1 MTLQQVGGVLLIFLI
16 CPTIGAL
23 PLLQWLV
30 YGLTRLDLRQIGT
43 GNVSVSAA
51 FYHGGRRAGFAAVF
65 SEAAKGF
72 AAVLLARLFFP
83 ASSVWELVA
92 VIALVL
98 GRFWASRGA
107 GVTNVVWAMLVH
119 DPIVM
124 VLGFALCGVGFTIVR
139 ERQAGKLLALAVL
152 PATLWLMHPDQ
163 MDRVG
168 AAIVLSSL
176 LYWIYQK
183 VPDDLD
189 LKAND
194 ANPQAERVFRFFQAD
209 RSIATLDDLL
219 NIDQV
224 GDKIALLSQLR
235 RWGYA
240 VPSGWVWRAGDDLG
254 LVAAAVQ
261 PDPGTV
267 VIVRSSPCG
276 EASVPPAAREPYGCI
291 AKIHD
296 PEALALAIEEC
307 SKVYDR
313 PEALAYRHDRDL
325 GDRGMAVLV
334 QRQIDGI
341 FSGTARRVVPH
352 REGERS
358 ASVDSPTPS
367 NPLLSPEAKAMDN
380 SGEHQRPGN
389 PEENIQNLEVIPPFT
404 SESIVEIDA
413 WLGDALRRQT
423 SHLTVERYRVER
435 LTPTI
440 PSHPIP
446 PHADRFAP
454 KLRSL
459 PPHPPDS
466 LRALPASQLP
476 DWIAAFQVTP
486 LPRDDA
492 QPSGEMPDWLLRE
505 VAAIIWQLEVR
516 LSPTLRSPD
525 PLPPAPLAIDWSY
538 DGDRLWILG

>member
-51 FYHGGRRAGFAAVF
+51 FYHGGRWAGIAAVL
-65 SEAAKGF
+65 SEAGKGV

-83 ASSVWELVA
+83 PSSVWELVA
-92 VIALVL
+92 IISLVL

-107 GVTNVVWAMLVH
+107 GVTNVVWAMLAH

-124 VLGFALCGVGFTIVR
+124 LLGVLFCGVGFTIVR

-152 PATLWLMHPDQ
+152 PGTLWLMHPDQ

-168 AAIVLSSL
+168 AAIVLSGL

-189 LKAND
+189 LKASD
-194 ANPQAERVFRFFQAD
+194 ANPKAQKVFRFFQAD

-219 NIDQV
+219 DVDRV

-240 VPSGWVWRAGDDLG
+240 VPSGWVWQAGDDLA
-254 LVAAAVQ
+254 LMAEAVQ
-261 PDPGTV
+261 PDQDAV

-276 EASVPPAAREPYGCI
+276 EASVPPAAQESYGCI

-296 PEALALAIEEC
+296 GEALALAIEEC
-307 SKVYDR
+307 WKVYDR
-313 PEALAYRHDRDL
+313 PEAVAYRRDRDL
-325 GDRGMAVLV
+325 GNHGMAILI
-334 QRQIDGI
+334 QREIHGI
-341 FSGTARRVVPH
+341 FSGTAYRVGSSLGSGS
-352 REGERS
+352 EAAAAFS
-358 ASVDSPTPS
+358 AADAEFSD
-367 NPLLSPEAKAMDN
+367 
-380 SGEHQRPGN
+380 
-389 PEENIQNLEVIPPFT
+389 IT
-404 SESIVEIDA
+404 SEKSQIPAQGSIVEIEA
-413 WLGDALRRQT
+413 WLGEALRRQV
-423 SHLTVERYRVER
+423 SRLTVERYRVER
-435 LTPTI
+435 LANSAPLPVPSESNLPTQT
-440 PSHPIP
+440 IP

-459 PPHPPDS
+459 PPHSPDS
-466 LRALPASQLP
+466 FPVLPASQLP
-476 DWIAAFQVTP
+476 DWIAAFEVTP
-486 LPRDDA
+486 LPREDD
-492 QPSGEMPDWLLRE
+492 QPSGELPDWLLRE
-505 VAAIIWQLEVR
+505 VAAIVWQLEAR
-516 LSPTLRSPD
+516 LLH
-525 PLPPAPLAIDWSY
+525 LPITIDWSY